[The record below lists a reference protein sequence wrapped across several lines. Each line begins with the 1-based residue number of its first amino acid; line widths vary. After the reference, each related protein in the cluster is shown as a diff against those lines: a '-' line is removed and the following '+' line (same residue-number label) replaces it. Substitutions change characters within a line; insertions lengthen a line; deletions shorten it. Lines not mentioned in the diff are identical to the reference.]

1 MTRKDSEP
9 VMPTTYSENTLMF
22 SKWIGNTII
31 IRPDI
36 RFDRSWDLKA
46 YNNGKNNN
54 QFTFAADLIYKF

>member
-1 MTRKDSEP
+1 
-9 VMPTTYSENTLMF
+9 MF

-31 IRPDI
+31 IRPEI
-36 RFDRSWDLKA
+36 CFDRSWDLKA